1 MLRIYSDVLDVVRDL
16 RPLLQ
21 RVKQKDSDLGTQMRR
36 ALTSV
41 PLNIA
46 EGSSSRG
53 GNRAARYHTAAGSM
67 REVIA
72 AVEVSVALGYVGG
85 VDAALLDRMHKVVNT
100 LKKVAL

>member
-1 MLRIYSDVLDVVRDL
+1 MLRVYSDVIELARDL
-16 RPLLQ
+16 RPVLKRIHQ
-21 RVKQKDSDLGTQMRR
+21 NDSDLGKQMQR

-46 EGSSSRG
+46 EGSASRG

-72 AVEVSVALGYVGG
+72 AVDVSIALGYVAA